1 MSTNTRSDDTA
12 PVDPDEP
19 GSGGG
24 GNGENGE
31 PSPTNPAWPWWVILI
46 VAAVVVVFWWVTMLL
61 VADPIKWTDGER
73 FALGVGG
80 TAIIAFVFGV
90 GRFSTVRAAAALPV
104 VILLIGA
111 ATWPQAAEFLPED
124 IRKEVIQWTGV
135 ILGATAVAEAGKQA
149 ATAAAGAASGG
160 FQGFGAGDEAAPVA
174 DPPGDL
180 GRR

>member
-1 MSTNTRSDDTA
+1 MVA
-12 PVDPDEP
+12 FW
-19 GSGGG
+19 GG
-24 GNGENGE
+24 
-31 PSPTNPAWPWWVILI
+31 
-46 VAAVVVVFWWVTMLL
+46 TMLL
-61 VADPIKWTDGER
+61 VNDSINWTDGER

-124 IRKEVIQWTGV
+124 IRKEVILWTGV

-149 ATAAAGAASGG
+149 ATAVAGAASGSG
-160 FQGFGAGDEAAPVA
+160 IRGFGPDGEAPVA